1 MRGRDLFSGRMG
13 SFMRGRLRRG
23 EGRTVCKFLVINR
36 IEFPRTRYFLALLPE
51 RALGDDN

>member
-1 MRGRDLFSGRMG
+1 MARGLSSGCMG

-23 EGRTVCKFLVINR
+23 EGRIVCKFLVINR

-51 RALGDDN
+51 LTLGNDN